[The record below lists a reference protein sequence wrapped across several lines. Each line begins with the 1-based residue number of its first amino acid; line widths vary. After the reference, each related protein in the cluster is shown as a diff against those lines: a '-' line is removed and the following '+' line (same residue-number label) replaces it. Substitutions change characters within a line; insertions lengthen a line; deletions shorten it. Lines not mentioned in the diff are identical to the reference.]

1 MTTIGIVQINDTH
14 ANLLPQEDVRYTG
27 RGFRIEKL
35 GGFARMMTKITEFQ
49 AENPD
54 RLLVLDNGDT
64 FHGTYE
70 AVQSKGEVMVPYLHS
85 LGVNAMTFH
94 WDSAYTPKHLLELEK
109 MLEYP
114 VLAANVYR
122 QDTKQLLFEPFRIF
136 EANGLSIGVI
146 GIASNIIQKNM
157 PKEFWEGA
165 DFTDGIEEAGK
176 WAAYLKEQDVD
187 LVVLLSHLGYPQ
199 DIALLKQV
207 DGIDLCLSGHTH
219 NRVRSPQKIENAYII
234 QSGALASSMGYL
246 KLEIK
251 DKNIVNMHHAYIVLD
266 ETVAEDPDMAK
277 MLKEDAI
284 LDQHKAYLDEKI
296 GETTID
302 LHRGSSFQSTMDYLL
317 LDAMRE
323 ATGKAIA
330 FSNGWRYGGAVSKGA
345 LTRRNLYQIVPM
357 DPLIRTAELSGQEI
371 WTLLED
377 NLESTFSTEP
387 FKQMGGYIKR
397 NAGLKVYFKPE
408 NPYGHRIQRIFAGE
422 EVLDPEKTYAVAYV
436 TRQAVPEEVGR
447 KHANTKVHA
456 VEAMERLLAHRP
468 YSRDDTESYIPV

>member
-122 QDTKQLLFEPFRIF
+122 QDMKQLLFEPFRIF

-199 DIALLKQV
+199 DIA
-207 DGIDLCLSGHTH
+207 
-219 NRVRSPQKIENAYII
+219 
-234 QSGALASSMGYL
+234 M
-246 KLEIK
+246 
-251 DKNIVNMHHAYIVLD
+251 
-266 ETVAEDPDMAK
+266 
-277 MLKEDAI
+277 
-284 LDQHKAYLDEKI
+284 
-296 GETTID
+296 
-302 LHRGSSFQSTMDYLL
+302 
-317 LDAMRE
+317 
-323 ATGKAIA
+323 
-330 FSNGWRYGGAVSKGA
+330 
-345 LTRRNLYQIVPM
+345 QIV
-357 DPLIRTAELSGQEI
+357 SG
-371 WTLLED
+371 
-377 NLESTFSTEP
+377 
-387 FKQMGGYIKR
+387 G
-397 NAGLKVYFKPE
+397 
-408 NPYGHRIQRIFAGE
+408 
-422 EVLDPEKTYAVAYV
+422 
-436 TRQAVPEEVGR
+436 
-447 KHANTKVHA
+447 
-456 VEAMERLLAHRP
+456 
-468 YSRDDTESYIPV
+468 